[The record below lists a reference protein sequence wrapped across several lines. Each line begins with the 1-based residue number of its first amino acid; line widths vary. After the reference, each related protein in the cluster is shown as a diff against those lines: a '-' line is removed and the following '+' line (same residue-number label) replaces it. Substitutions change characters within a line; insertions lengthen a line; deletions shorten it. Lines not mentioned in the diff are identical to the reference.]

1 MLAQLVFG
9 PRSGAAEPVPQPVP
23 ARVQVRTG
31 SVWFGTGW
39 GTGWD
44 WMGLVEPIQS
54 QERTSEGRRC
64 GHSGAGTFA
73 NHKAGVHDGTMYA
86 VTHPPEARPDVR
98 LHAAPTHVVGL

>member
-23 ARVQVRTG
+23 ARVLVRTG

-44 WMGLVEPIQS
+44 WMGLVELSQS
-54 QERTSEGRRC
+54 QERTSWLVPPAL
-64 GHSGAGTFA
+64 GAGPRFSTTGEGVDLRRGGGVGREFG
-73 NHKAGVHDGTMYA
+73 AGG
-86 VTHPPEARPDVR
+86 
-98 LHAAPTHVVGL
+98 GGF

>member
-23 ARVQVRTG
+23 ARVLVRTG

-54 QERTSEGRRC
+54 QERTSIYVWIA
-64 GHSGAGTFA
+64 S
-73 NHKAGVHDGTMYA
+73 KSYLPYM
-86 VTHPPEARPDVR
+86 
-98 LHAAPTHVVGL
+98 